1 MSQAF
6 SRRRLLQLS
15 ACVGAGF
22 ACPALAQSIHAPEAG
37 LDRWHRAVCG
47 QCGLV
52 DTLFAGHRGTEIAA
66 LKGDPLGA
74 TALGRLCTRGM
85 ALPSALQPGRR
96 PTTPLL
102 RRDAATKGSG
112 GGLEPV
118 SWEEAGAWLAQR
130 FGPLFAARKAAALL
144 DADLPC
150 ETQFDANRLF
160 KGFLGCAHVDS
171 SLRLDGA
178 AGLRAAELSTG
189 LPGPTGTTSDVDGA
203 DLFLIVGANPAERH
217 ATLFYRMAQCQ
228 RQNGTR
234 TVVIDPRRTL
244 SCGLADVLGRPTVP
258 GTDGAILR
266 AIAHIL
272 LREGFEADL
281 ALENLD
287 AFVETAR
294 QMSPLRAAQL
304 SGAGQTDIEAAA
316 EAFSSASRPFSV
328 FGRGL
333 MRGGARAVRTLFDLH
348 LFRGRLADGAT
359 VLPLLEGANGSGA
372 WLMGSPTERLPGLRM
387 ISDPA
392 ARADIAE
399 LWGCDAAGIPSAPG
413 LRLGEW
419 LPGLETG
426 ALGGVLWIGGNP
438 LPRLPA
444 NSRWRS
450 ALADTLAV
458 HATPVHPTE
467 TSAWADLVLPM
478 ALPWLEERG
487 VFISCDR
494 RVQLTAPGSRPQG
507 LLSSLDLVARIA
519 GALTAQLPHRWPAT
533 TDPEEVWE
541 TCRRSSR
548 GSVCDLSG
556 MTYPVLTD
564 VPGLSWPHPEGASSP
579 ADPRAVPAHLRA
591 PEPRLSHDSG
601 APGLAD
607 GTEPSLRLFPIATA
621 HHTACRELTGFV
633 PELHYASPRAWI
645 EVNGRDATT
654 RGLRDGAFV
663 AVESAAGV
671 LAARLWITDRVPR
684 GLVAIPDHFG
694 FVSDLE
700 GGTDG
705 RGEPPSLTASVV
717 PLVADPDSGQLGVPS
732 VPVTLREPTAAE
744 LATRVLRRS

>member
-1 MSQAF
+1 MSQGF

-37 LDRWHRAVCG
+37 LDRWHQAVCG

-52 DTLFAGHRGTEIAA
+52 DSLFAGHRGTEIAA
-66 LKGDPLGA
+66 LKGDPVGA

-130 FGPLFAARKAAALL
+130 FGPLFTARKAAALL

-150 ETQFDANRLF
+150 ETQFDASRLF

-189 LPGPTGTTSDVDGA
+189 LPGPTGTASDVDGA
-203 DLFLIVGANPAERH
+203 DLFLLVGADPAERH

-228 RQNGTR
+228 RRNGTR

-244 SCGLADVLGRPTVP
+244 SCGLADVFVRPSVP
-258 GTDGAILR
+258 GTDAAILR
-266 AIAHIL
+266 AIAHIM
-272 LREGFEADL
+272 LREGLEADP

-287 AFVETAR
+287 AFVEAAR
-294 QMSPLRAAQL
+294 QMSPDRAARL
-304 SGAGQTDIEAAA
+304 SGARQADIEAAA
-316 EAFSSASRPFSV
+316 DAFASASQPFSV

-333 MRGGARAVRTLFDLH
+333 MRGGARAVRTLFDIH
-348 LFRGRLADGAT
+348 LFRGRLTDGAT

-372 WLMGSPTERLPGLRM
+372 WLMGSPTEQLPGQRM
-387 ISDPA
+387 ISDPS

-419 LPGLETG
+419 LPALETG
-426 ALGGVLWIGGNP
+426 ALGGVLWVGGNP

-444 NSRWRS
+444 NGRWRS
-450 ALADTLAV
+450 ALAGTLAV

-487 VFISCDR
+487 IFISCDR
-494 RVQLTAPGSRPQG
+494 RVQLTAPGPRPQG
-507 LLSSLDLVARIA
+507 LPSSLDLVNRVA
-519 GALTAQLPHRWPAT
+519 GALTSGLPQRWLAAT
-533 TDPEEVWE
+533 GPEEVWE
-541 TCRRSSR
+541 ACRRSSR
-548 GSVCDLSG
+548 GSACDLSG
-556 MTYPVLTD
+556 MTYPVLTA
-564 VPGLSWPHPEGASSP
+564 VPGLLWPHPVGETLP
-579 ADPRAVPAHLRA
+579 DDPRAVPANLPA

-601 APGLAD
+601 APVPAD
-607 GTEPSLRLFPIATA
+607 GTERALRLVPIATA

-645 EVNGRDATT
+645 EVNARDAASL
-654 RGLRDGAFV
+654 GLLDGRFV
-663 AVESAAGV
+663 AVESAAG
-671 LAARLWITDRVPR
+671 LAVARLWITDRVPR

-705 RGEPPSLTASVV
+705 RGEPPSLTSSVV
-717 PLVADPDSGQLGVPS
+717 PLAADPDSGQLGPSS
-732 VPVTLREPTAAE
+732 VPVILREPTAAE
-744 LATRVLRRS
+744 LDTRVLRRS